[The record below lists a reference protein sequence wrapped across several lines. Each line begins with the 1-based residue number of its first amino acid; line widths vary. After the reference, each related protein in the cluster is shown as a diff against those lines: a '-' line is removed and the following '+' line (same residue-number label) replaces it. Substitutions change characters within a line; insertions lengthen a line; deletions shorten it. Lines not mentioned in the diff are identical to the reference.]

1 MLHQT
6 PKSKLFTYFDYR
18 YNGYG
23 VKDED
28 DTSKCLVE
36 PIFDAISIDEK
47 RLIKLFYDRSKIHKH
62 PTSLLIDRCISSDGN
77 ISIFYL
83 NPAGYLEY
91 GCEYEIGNSF
101 GTDIN
106 RIPVKNNNL

>member
-1 MLHQT
+1 LLHQT

-83 NPAGYLEY
+83 NPAA
-91 GCEYEIGNSF
+91 I
-101 GTDIN
+101 
-106 RIPVKNNNL
+106 